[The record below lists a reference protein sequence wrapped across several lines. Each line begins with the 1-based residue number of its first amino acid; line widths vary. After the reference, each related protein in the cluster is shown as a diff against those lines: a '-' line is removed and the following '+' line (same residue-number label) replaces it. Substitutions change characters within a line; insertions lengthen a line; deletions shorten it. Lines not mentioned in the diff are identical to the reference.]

1 MLYLDWPT
9 LQTVIVLVLVIVVFF
24 GFVRQ
29 TMQPDIVAHLAVG
42 LLRVTG
48 ILGPDEMLT
57 WFHNSPPTT
66 LPSLTP
72 MLYLDWPT
80 LQTVIFLVL
89 VIVGFVGFV
98 RETMPPYIVALVAVG
113 LLLVTGILGTDEMLS
128 VFSNSAPITVAAM
141 FVLSAALERT
151 GVIDTLGRLAAKA
164 GGGRLLLSLV
174 TMMSGA
180 TFLSAFINNTPVV
193 VILTPVVISLARTLD
208 MAPSKLLIPLSFA
221 SILGGTTTLIGTSTN
236 ILVDGVAQDRGLAPF
251 GMFEIT
257 GAGVIMAVAGIACL
271 LIVGRWLLPD
281 RQVRSGILPRSQDR
295 HFMADVLVPL
305 GSPLVGKRLGDAG
318 FTEARGL
325 RVVDLVRRHRS
336 LSRELHEVEL
346 QPGDRVVVRSNVGAM
361 LGLRAAGDVAF
372 GVPGALGIAPV

>member
-1 MLYLDWPT
+1 MIRRPPVSTLTDTLFPYTTLFRSVGCTDRTLRRWNPMLYLDWPT
-9 LQTVIVLVLVIVVFF
+9 LQTVIVLVLVIVVF
-24 GFVRQ
+24 
-29 TMQPDIVAHLAVG
+29 
-42 LLRVTG
+42 
-48 ILGPDEMLT
+48 
-57 WFHNSPPTT
+57 
-66 LPSLTP
+66 
-72 MLYLDWPT
+72 
-80 LQTVIFLVL
+80 
-89 VIVGFVGFV
+89 VGFV
-98 RETMPPYIVALVAVG
+98 RETMPPDIVALVAVG

-236 ILVDGVAQDRGLAPF
+236 LLVDGVAPDRGLAPF

-271 LIVGRWLLPD
+271 LIVGRWLLPA
-281 RQVRSGILPRSQDR
+281 RQVLSGILPRSQDR
-295 HFMADVLVPL
+295 HFMADWLVPL
-305 GSPLVGKRLGDAG
+305 GSPLVGQRLGDAG
-318 FTEARGL
+318 FHEARRL
-325 RVVDLVRRHRS
+325 RVVDLVRRYRS
-336 LSRELHEVEL
+336 LSRAHHGRSE
-346 QPGDRVVVRSNVGAM
+346 GDRVGSEGGRKG
-361 LGLRAAGDVAF
+361 
-372 GVPGALGIAPV
+372 